1 MNMKSD
7 TVYNQADNKVF
18 VSTNGE
24 KIVVVCDTDQKLQH
38 VQKKFHEA
46 GNSIIE
52 FEEWDEGEDKKY
64 IVTFSVDEEPV
75 VVSTKKHSISRLVAT
90 NQKVIAEHNP
100 SHFLKPIRTQW
111 ASEKMNQIA
120 KLVWAQVGNANP
132 SVI

>member
-1 MNMKSD
+1 MDIKSD

-18 VSTNGE
+18 IKSNGE
-24 KIVVVCDTDQKLQH
+24 EIVVICDTEEKLQH

-75 VVSTKKHSISRLVAT
+75 L
-90 NQKVIAEHNP
+90 N
-100 SHFLKPIRTQW
+100 
-111 ASEKMNQIA
+111 
-120 KLVWAQVGNANP
+120 
-132 SVI
+132 